1 MSLTA
6 NVEREVKLE
15 VGLRFTLPDLNG
27 VLPGVVAVG
36 LADAKLQAVYID
48 TVDLRLMRW
57 GVTLRH
63 RRDTSAGGT
72 GESDWTVKLPQEA
85 DGVALVRRELSWPG
99 TLGPVPAEVA
109 SLVRAHARS
118 SPLGPVAKLNTQRR
132 RVELRGAGGA
142 KLAEVDD
149 DVVSVMD
156 GRVLAARFREVEVE
170 VAAGAPPELLEAVLE
185 RMTAAGALSG
195 DNRPKVVRA
204 LGPRA
209 VSPPDVVV
217 AKLGSESTI
226 SDVVGSSIAAAV
238 TRMIRHDPGVR
249 LGDDPEHVH
258 QARVGTRRLR
268 SDLRT
273 FRRLLDP
280 ELTARVRAELGWV
293 ADALG
298 EVRDADVLTDRLRSQ
313 IAALPDSD
321 ARPAAGLLRRLA
333 LQRDAARG
341 KLLAVLD
348 SDRYVALL
356 DQLAKASVRPPLA
369 QPGKEGSDPAVA
381 APASLSREVGAV
393 AGLSAAADTGL
404 SGLVAVL
411 APATDAE
418 AALDPDGAGPPSGD
432 AAPVDL
438 VAPALT
444 SVPAAAN
451 GSGPGRQ
458 GSVGD
463 QLARE
468 VLPGLV
474 RKPWR
479 HLRDAAKGLGDD
491 PPDHAL
497 HQVRIQAKRLRYAAE
512 AAEPVIGKPAK
523 KLASAVAEVQGVL
536 GDMQDAVVAEAWL
549 RQAGTSGSASQALV
563 AGVLIARERD
573 EQAACRKAWVKLW
586 RKASAKKLRAWLDD

>member
-1 MSLTA
+1 VSLTA

-15 VGLRFTLPDLNG
+15 VGLRFSLPDLNG
-27 VLPGVVAVG
+27 VLPGVVAVN
-36 LADAKLQAVYID
+36 LTEAKLQAVYVD
-48 TVDLRLMRW
+48 TPDLRLMRW

-63 RRDTSAGGT
+63 RRDTSVGGT

-85 DGVALVRRELSWPG
+85 DGVALVRRELSRPG
-99 TLGPVPAEVA
+99 KFGPVPAEIAGV
-109 SLVRAHARS
+109 VRAHSRS

-132 RVELRGAGGA
+132 RVELRDAGGV
-142 KLAEVDD
+142 KLAEIDD

-170 VAAGAPPELLEAVLE
+170 LAADAPAGLLDAVLG

-195 DNRPKVVRA
+195 DDRPKVVRA

-209 VSPPDVVV
+209 VSPPDIVV
-217 AKLGSESTI
+217 ADLGRESTI
-226 SDVVGSSIAAAV
+226 AEVVGASIAAAV

-280 ELTARVRAELGWV
+280 DWVGRVRAELGWV

-298 EVRDADVLTDRLRSQ
+298 EVRDADVLTERLRSQ

-333 LQRDAARG
+333 LQRDAARV
-341 KLLAVLD
+341 KMLAVLD

-356 DQLAKASVRPPLA
+356 DELAKAAAQPPLA
-369 QPGKEGSDPAVA
+369 RPEKEGADHAATAPA
-381 APASLSREVGAV
+381 APSAEVGTA
-393 AGLSAAADTGL
+393 LTEAADAPPTA
-404 SGLVAVL
+404 LVAVL
-411 APATDAE
+411 APPAP
-418 AALDPDGAGPPSGD
+418 DPNGS
-432 AAPVDL
+432 AAPEARVNGNSPRPQ
-438 VAPALT
+438 AP
-444 SVPAAAN
+444 
-451 GSGPGRQ
+451 
-458 GSVGD
+458 VGD
-463 QLARE
+463 QLARD

-479 HLRDAAKGLGDD
+479 HLQKAAKGLGDN
-491 PPDHAL
+491 PPDHDL

-523 KLASAVAEVQGVL
+523 KLAYAVAAVQGEL

-549 RQAGTSGSASQALV
+549 RQAGIAGSANQALV
-563 AGVLIARERD
+563 AGVLIAHQRD
-573 EQAACRKAWVKLW
+573 QQAACRKSWITPW